1 MKAEPKFRL
10 VIGGTAALGG
20 GYFVRCRAKSISG
33 AIAALRRAMK
43 TTYCNK
49 GQVQYRGPEDNGWYV
64 LWTQMPRASR
74 TVALETLRPKAE
86 S

>member
-1 MKAEPKFRL
+1 MQESSNWKFRL
-10 VIGGTAALGG
+10 VIGGTATP
-20 GYFVRCRAKSISG
+20 CRAKSISG
-33 AIAALRRAMK
+33 AIAALKRAMAY
-43 TTYCNK
+43 TFCDR